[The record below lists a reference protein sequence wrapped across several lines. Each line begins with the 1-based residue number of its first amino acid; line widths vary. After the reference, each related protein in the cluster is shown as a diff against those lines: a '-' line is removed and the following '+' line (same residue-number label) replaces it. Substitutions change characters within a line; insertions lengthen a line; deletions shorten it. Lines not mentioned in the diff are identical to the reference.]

1 MICHNW
7 YFKDIGYKFE
17 PYVCNKCHNTLMMVD
32 RLENN
37 AILNV
42 KGADYKCI
50 LWNMTRNDAINRLNN
65 YKLGFKGI
73 LWIWIMVQIKH
84 LLK

>member
-1 MICHNW
+1 
-7 YFKDIGYKFE
+7 
-17 PYVCNKCHNTLMMVD
+17 MMVD

-42 KGADYKCI
+42 KGADYRCI

-65 YKLGFKGI
+65 YKLDFKSI
-73 LWIWIMVQIKH
+73 L
-84 LLK
+84 